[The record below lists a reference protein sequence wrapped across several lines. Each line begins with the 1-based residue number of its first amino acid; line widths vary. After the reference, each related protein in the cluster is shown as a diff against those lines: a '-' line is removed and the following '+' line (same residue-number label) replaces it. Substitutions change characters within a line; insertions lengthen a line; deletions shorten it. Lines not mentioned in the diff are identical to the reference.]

1 MKYTDKQIEELID
14 GIYAGRITVYNLP
27 EDLYIAIAEY
37 LKKGLYKGFGGTLIE
52 FGGKDLKLLKELREN
67 IYIFSGAKT
76 YQQVRQ
82 LTDLV
87 AEAETFNDYKK
98 KAIDIYDTYNN
109 VWAQAEYNT
118 AKGQAQNAILWSEFE
133 KDKENF
139 PYLKY
144 SAVMDNNTSDICKP
158 LNGIIRKVDDPLW
171 SKYSP
176 LNHFNCRCT
185 LEKLDKYEN
194 VVLTHND
201 KIDEITKK
209 LDETV
214 QKEFKMN
221 AGKDG
226 YIFKENHPYF
236 SVLKEH
242 RGLARE
248 NFGLKIPE
256 KD

>member
-1 MKYTDKQIEELID
+1 MKYTEKQIQELLD
-14 GIYAGRITVYNLP
+14 GIYAGNITVYNLP

-37 LKKGLYKGFGGTLIE
+37 LKKGLYKGFGGTLID

-76 YQQVRQ
+76 YQQVRE

-87 AEAETFNDYKK
+87 AESQTFSEYKK
-98 KAIDIYDTYNN
+98 KAIDVYDTYNK
-109 VWAQAEYNT
+109 VWAEAEYNT

-133 KDKENF
+133 KDKKNF

-144 SAVMDNNTSDICKP
+144 SAVIDKNTSDICRP
-158 LNGIIRKVDDPLW
+158 LNGVIRKVDDPLW

-185 LEKLDKYEN
+185 LEKLDKYDN
-194 VVLTHND
+194 VVLTQKD
-201 KIDEITKK
+201 KVDEITKE
-209 LDETV
+209 LDEKV
-214 QKEFKMN
+214 QNEFKMN
-221 AGKDG
+221 SGKDG
-226 YIFKENHPYF
+226 YIFNEKHPYF